1 MLQNIQVSTGGV
13 FLLRIMLLFTAA
25 GRAALL
31 FWPHLFR
38 SHLSSVLGSLV
49 TFTAKKPN
57 AVAQGVKPSASD
69 EERSSVFW
77 GFFYGKREENRGK
90 GRDRAIFTPASL
102 SQSHSRLLQPL
113 LSSANVHCGLIFHS
127 AR

>member
-49 TFTAKKPN
+49 MFTAKKPN
-57 AVAQGVKPSASD
+57 AVAKGVKPSASD

-77 GFFYGKREENRGK
+77 GFFMGK
-90 GRDRAIFTPASL
+90 GKKTEEKEETGLFL
-102 SQSHSRLLQPL
+102 PL
-113 LSSANVHCGLIFHS
+113 LVFHNPIQGFCN
-127 AR
+127 RC